1 MRIHG
6 REVDPLTGVVT
17 TYGSEDGK
25 MVVKTEQDVAPH
37 LDYSTALRNAPE
49 YAKQGIKD
57 CFQHVAHIPDSVL
70 MKMKT
75 EDGFDA
81 VNANARELFAHMR
94 KHRHKY
100 GYLFTT
106 AGKV

>member
-6 REVDPLTGVVT
+6 KEFDSLTGVTT

-25 MVVKTEQDVAPH
+25 MIVKTEQDVAPH
-37 LDYSTALRNAPE
+37 LDYSIALQNNPD
-49 YAKQGIKD
+49 YAKLGIKQN
-57 CFQHVAHIPDSVL
+57 FQHVAHIPDSVL

-81 VNANARELFAHMR
+81 FTANARELFAHLR
-94 KHRHKY
+94 KHRDKY

-106 AGKV
+106 AGRV

>member
-6 REVDPLTGVVT
+6 VEWDEYTQTKT
-17 TYGSEDGK
+17 TYCSEDGK
-25 MVVKTEQDVAPH
+25 FHIKQEQDVAPH
-37 LDYSTALRNAPE
+37 LDYSTALANAPE

-57 CFQHVAHIPDSVL
+57 NFQHVVHIPNVVCL
-70 MKMKT
+70 QMKI

-81 VNANARELFAHMR
+81 FTAHPDEIIKFLR
-94 KHRHKY
+94 KHRDKY
-100 GYLFTT
+100 SRLFTT